1 MKRTIAIL
9 LVAVI
14 ALMLFAACSNT
25 TDKDDE
31 EDAGTTNVDAGDTDK
46 KDGDKEEAGKEDT
59 NQEEAPAAPA
69 DPLAELYGTWVL
81 DFESMM
87 SELSEE
93 ERAMMEAFGVTAD
106 QFTMEYTFNEDGTG
120 KVTGNMMGET
130 MEEEFTYTAKDGRLE
145 ITATVDG
152 ETNTTGANYEIKDDT
167 LTITEEGESMTFKR
181 K

>member
-1 MKRTIAIL
+1 MKKTIAIL
-9 LVAVI
+9 LIAIMALSVVA
-14 ALMLFAACSNT
+14 CGSKSGKGN
-25 TDKDDE
+25 
-31 EDAGTTNVDAGDTDK
+31 EDVD
-46 KDGDKEEAGKEDT
+46 
-59 NQEEAPAAPA
+59 PIV
-69 DPLAELYGTWVL
+69 GTWTL
-81 DFESMM
+81 DFETMM

-93 ERAMMEAFGVTAD
+93 ERALMESLGVTAD

-152 ETNTTGANYEIKDDT
+152 ETKTTGANYEIKDDT